1 MKDLTIAIAGN
12 PNCGKSTLFNGLT
25 GARQKVGNWPG
36 VTVDRLEGRYR
47 DQDLSVCVVDLPG
60 VYTLGA
66 LPGSESLD
74 EKLARDFIHSGE
86 ADIIIDIVD
95 AGNLERNLYLT
106 AQLLEMGVPMI
117 VALNMMDTAKKD
129 GIEVDAAALSDRLGC
144 PVVPMAAARGAG
156 IEELKGRI
164 REIAETRAVPTQ
176 SVDYGHAVEK
186 AISRLEPVFSGP
198 ADADGTPARWLVA
211 RLLEGDDLALSLIDG
226 TGRDELAAVTKELEA
241 ELGEDVDI
249 LIADGRFTFANRIAG
264 LAAQRTGEVRRKT
277 SDVIDKVVLNGWAG
291 PIIFI
296 GLMYLMF
303 MFTIN
308 LGGAFI
314 DVFDLAAAAVFVDG
328 LGTVMTAIGL
338 PDWTRVVV
346 ADGIGGGIQVV
357 ATFIPII
364 GFLYL
369 FLSLLEDSGYMA
381 RAAFLM
387 DRLMRAVG
395 LPGKSFVPL
404 IVGFGCNVPAIM
416 ATRTLEQERDR
427 IMTVMMAP
435 FMSCGA
441 RLAVYA
447 LFAAAFFPVGGQN
460 IVFALYFIG
469 IAVAMATGLILRFTV
484 LRGETNP
491 FIMELPAYHI
501 PRPRDVLINAWTRLK
516 SFLFGAGKIIVVVVA
531 VLSVLNSIG
540 TDGSFGNED
549 SDKSVLSAIGRSIVP
564 VFTPMGIT
572 EDNWPATVGI
582 FTGIF
587 AKEAVVGTLDALYSS
602 IDAQN
607 DNGNGNGGE
616 ETSGD
621 EAFSLTAALSEA
633 VATIPENLSSLRDLV
648 ADPLGFSIVQSD
660 GLDQAAADQEV
671 SLATFGSMQQRFDG
685 TAGAMA
691 YLLFILLYVPCVAA
705 LGAVNRETGPR
716 WTTFAALWTTGVA
729 FYVSISVYQLARLG
743 DHPMTSI
750 AWVAGLNLVLA
761 VFIYAMRLKGRHEPT
776 AVPAE
781 AG

>member
-47 DQDLSVCVVDLPG
+47 DGDLVVRVVDLPG

-74 EKLARDFIHSGE
+74 EKLARDFIHGGD
-86 ADIIIDIVD
+86 ADIIVDIVD

-106 AQLLEMGVPMI
+106 AQLVEMGVPMI

-144 PVVPMAAARGAG
+144 PVVPMVAARGSG
-156 IEELKGRI
+156 IDQLKKEI
-164 REIAETRAVPTQ
+164 HEIAGSKAAPEAA
-176 SVDYGHAVEK
+176 VDYGHAVES
-186 AISRLEPVFSGP
+186 AIAQLEPVFAP
-198 ADADGTPARWLVA
+198 VAEADNAPARWLVV

-226 TGRDELAAVTKELEA
+226 TGRDELAAITRELEA
-241 ELGEDVDI
+241 ELGEDADI

-264 LAAQRTGEVRRKT
+264 LAAHRTGEVQRKA
-277 SDVIDKVVLNGWAG
+277 SDAIDKVVLNSWAG
-291 PIIFI
+291 PVIFI

-314 DVFDLAAAAVFVDG
+314 DFFDMAAAAVFVDG
-328 LGTVMTAIGL
+328 LGTLMTAIGL
-338 PDWTRVVV
+338 PDWARIVI
-346 ADGIGGGIQVV
+346 ANGIGGGIQVV

-369 FLSLLEDSGYMA
+369 FLSVLEDSGYMA

-469 IAVAMATGLILRFTV
+469 IAVAMATGLILRYTV

-491 FIMELPAYHI
+491 FIMELPAYHV

-564 VFTPMGIT
+564 IFKPMGIT
-572 EDNWPATVGI
+572 DDNWPATVGI

-602 IDAQN
+602 IDAE
-607 DNGNGNGGE
+607 NGGTE
-616 ETSGD
+616 SAAED
-621 EAFSLTAALSEA
+621 KAFSLPAALAEA
-633 VATIPENLSSLRDLV
+633 GATIPENLAGLRDLV
-648 ADPLGFSIVQSD
+648 ADPLGFAIVQSD
-660 GLDQAAADQEV
+660 GLDHAAADQEV
-671 SLATFGSMQQRFDG
+671 SVATFGSMQQRFDG

-691 YLLFILLYVPCVAA
+691 YLLFILLYFPCVAA

-716 WTTFAALWTTGVA
+716 WATFAAVWTTGVA
-729 FYVSISVYQLARLG
+729 FYVAINVYQLARFA
-743 DHPMTSI
+743 DHPMTSLLWI
-750 AWVAGLNLVLA
+750 GAMNLLLA
-761 VFIYAMRLKGRHEPT
+761 IFVVGMRIKGRQEPGGVA
-776 AVPAE
+776 AVE